1 MHGIFTSS
9 LSVRWWWSS
18 FPFGSF
24 GLSSRLF
31 SSEMI
36 SLVAGRKKVNEHAM
50 KYDLPSRSS
59 PFTNTV
65 FLGSFDM
72 EGRGG
77 WVQIAMKRDF
87 RVQDHLRI
95 SRRSQSMTRESGWPN
110 YSSNIFRK
118 SIADLESVEIAKR
131 DTSLISKFIGFCM
144 LPQSNYA
151 LIVRDQWDGTAKS
164 IDCTRMKN
172 KLLRAKNN
180 KGTILLPLFAIV
192 NTPASII
199 E

>member
-1 MHGIFTSS
+1 M
-9 LSVRWWWSS
+9 RWWWSS

-72 EGRGG
+72 EGMGG

-87 RVQDHLRI
+87 PVQDHLRI

-131 DTSLISKFIGFCM
+131 DTSLLSKFIGFCICFRNPIM
-144 LPQSNYA
+144 HWLYA
-151 LIVRDQWDGTAKS
+151 INGTERQKVS
-164 IDCTRMKN
+164 IALAWKTNFYGPKITKGLFYCRSS
-172 KLLRAKNN
+172 LL
-180 KGTILLPLFAIV
+180 
-192 NTPASII
+192 SIHLHQ
-199 E
+199 